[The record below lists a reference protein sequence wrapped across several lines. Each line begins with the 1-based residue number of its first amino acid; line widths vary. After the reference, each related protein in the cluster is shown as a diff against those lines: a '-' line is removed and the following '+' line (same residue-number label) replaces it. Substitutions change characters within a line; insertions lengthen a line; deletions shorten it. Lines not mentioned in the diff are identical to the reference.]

1 MKISLSDL
9 EDIVATGGENRA
21 RPLRDDCPSPE
32 QLALCARSALSKKEK
47 SVITGHLMTCR
58 DCAAEVKTIL
68 AVFAEESRL
77 IRDLQDSVPAP
88 GKKQP
93 QATGSPRW
101 HPAWKIASAVSA
113 VVLLA
118 ALGIVLVSRF
128 APRADRQRGAGPA
141 LALVSPVNNAFSLGG
156 LKFTWRGPAAKYH
169 IIEVFD
175 ASLKLLWR
183 SAGVAGNEVTAPEEL
198 TRRMKPKETYFWV
211 VTAVLG
217 DESRVKSK
225 LGEFKTKD

>member
-47 SVITGHLMTCR
+47 NAITGHLMTCR

-68 AVFAEESRL
+68 AVFAEEGRL

-88 GKKQP
+88 GKKHP
-93 QATGSPRW
+93 QATGFPRW
-101 HPAWKIASAVSA
+101 YPAWKIASAVSA

-118 ALGIVLVSRF
+118 ALGIVLLPRL

-141 LALVSPVNNAFSLGG
+141 LALVSPVNDALSLSE
-156 LKFTWRGPAAKYH
+156 LKFTWKGPAAKYH
-169 IIEVFD
+169 VVEVFD
-175 ASLKLLWR
+175 ASLRLLWR
-183 SAGVAGNEVTAPEEL
+183 SARVAANEVAAPEDL
-198 TRRMKPKETYFWV
+198 TRRM
-211 VTAVLG
+211 
-217 DESRVKSK
+217 
-225 LGEFKTKD
+225 